1 MFLLLKNKIKN
12 IKNILENIF
21 TTNVF
26 FNYEKVGSVRA
37 ILPSKI
43 KRKKSILANF
53 IAKIWLLFLYLLIAM
68 SMSAS
73 ASIISSIYLY
83 TRHLKLIY
91 K

>member
-43 KRKKSILANF
+43 KRKKSILANV
-53 IAKIWLLFLYLLIAM
+53 IAKIWLLLLYLLIAM
-68 SMSAS
+68 SMSVS

>member
-43 KRKKSILANF
+43 KRKKSILANV
-53 IAKIWLLFLYLLIAM
+53 IAKIWLLLLYLLIAM
-68 SMSAS
+68 SMSVS
-73 ASIISSIYLY
+73 ASIVSSIYLY

>member
-43 KRKKSILANF
+43 KRKKSILANV
-53 IAKIWLLFLYLLIAM
+53 IAKI
-68 SMSAS
+68 
-73 ASIISSIYLY
+73 
-83 TRHLKLIY
+83 
-91 K
+91 

>member
-68 SMSAS
+68 SMSVS